1 MSRLWSAK
9 LRDDPEAFVMFVFP
23 WGEKGTPLEKRSGPR
38 KWQREILRKIK
49 AHIEANGTRDMYEV
63 FRLAVASGR
72 GIGKSAL
79 VSWLVLWMLSTRIG
93 ASVIVSANSEAQ
105 LRSVTWAEITKWL
118 AMLMNSHWFEISATR
133 IVPAKWLTELVER
146 DLKKGTRYWG
156 AEGEDGVGDV
166 EGPGEAEADVEKA
179 GDFEGEG
186 VAEEG
191 EKMGGLEV
199 GEEADDA
206 EAEHDEDGVE
216 GNEVGSE
223 GDPDAGF
230 VGLDIAALGGE
241 AEFVDFAAGGEGDE
255 GVGEFVA
262 EDVESDGAEAG
273 DEVGEDPSDESEA
286 EEAKFFGLP
295 DAVAGDEPPA
305 HFNEGEDGDES
316 DGSEEEDADPFFEA
330 EGLALGHADG
340 VAGDVESFAPGAALR
355 AGRGGLAS
363 VFFRGQQHGLSLFNF
378 F

>member
-1 MSRLWSAK
+1 MAGGVGDQACIACFK
-9 LRDDPEAFVMFVFP
+9 LHRPGEEAGGDAP
-23 WGEKGTPLEKRSGPR
+23 PAAEGLGE
-38 KWQREILRKIK
+38 
-49 AHIEANGTRDMYEV
+49 AHFRVGGGGDEHEHEQAGVGQGDEHDAEELAIAGEV
-63 FRLAVASGR
+63 
-72 GIGKSAL
+72 AL
-79 VSWLVLWMLSTRIG
+79 
-93 ASVIVSANSEAQ
+93 
-105 LRSVTWAEITKWL
+105 
-118 AMLMNSHWFEISATR
+118 F
-133 IVPAKWLTELVER
+133 
-146 DLKKGTRYWG
+146 G
-156 AEGEDGVGDV
+156 AESEDGVGDV

-179 GDFEGEG
+179 GDFEGDC
-186 VAEEG
+186 VAEEW

-216 GNEVGSE
+216 GDEVGGE

-230 VGLDIAALGGE
+230 VGLDVTALGGE
-241 AEFVDFAAGGEGDE
+241 AEFVDFASGGEGDK

-286 EEAKFFGLP
+286 EEAKLFGLP
-295 DAVAGDEPPA
+295 DAVAGDESPA
-305 HFNEGEDGDES
+305 HFNEGEDGDEG
-316 DGSEEEDADPFFEA
+316 DGGEEEDADPFFEA
-330 EGLALGHADG
+330 EGLALSHADG
-340 VAGDVESFAPGAALR
+340 VAGDVEPFAPGAALR